1 MRKKRAIGLFSVVGS
16 LMVLGGLA
24 AVLLS
29 PADPAVLKIGAD
41 TVTESEFLMVFN
53 HEYRAGLLASADTT
67 LADPWDSE
75 YQGGSLREH
84 ALEVTADRMLTYKA
98 EQRVF
103 AAYDVCDWSYKWFLK
118 EYKNQKKAGDGA
130 GEIKYG
136 STFSSEYDYYVY
148 LSSRYRLQVIDK
160 LKEAGEAQDVYNY
173 YLQNPDEFRE
183 SESFVFDYYS
193 VPLTQEN
200 ADSLLEQAAAGTET
214 PEVTYRK
221 ITLDGYTSKYEQGL
235 IVDID
240 DQMETLRVPGAMLTL
255 ENETERFVVR
265 TVSYAQ
271 GEVRD
276 FADCRE
282 QAANRYYQQEYD
294 RLVEEEKAAVS
305 PQTTRWYDKIEIS

>member
-1 MRKKRAIGLFSVVGS
+1 M
-16 LMVLGGLA
+16 
-24 AVLLS
+24 
-29 PADPAVLKIGAD
+29 
-41 TVTESEFLMVFN
+41 
-53 HEYRAGLLASADTT
+53 
-67 LADPWDSE
+67 
-75 YQGGSLREH
+75 
-84 ALEVTADRMLTYKA
+84 
-98 EQRVF
+98 
-103 AAYDVCDWSYKWFLK
+103 CDWSYKWFLK

-240 DQMETLRVPGAMLTL
+240 DQMETLRVPGQCS
-255 ENETERFVVR
+255 RWR
-265 TVSYAQ
+265 TRQSDLSSGRSVMPKGRSGISRTA
-271 GEVRD
+271 G
-276 FADCRE
+276 
-282 QAANRYYQQEYD
+282 NRRRIGITNRNMIGWWRKKRRRYRRRPPD
-294 RLVEEEKAAVS
+294 GM
-305 PQTTRWYDKIEIS
+305 TR